1 MQYERRLEKNGEE
14 HDEEVF
20 MLKKAAEKELAAVGD
35 NYKAQLSHLRDELY
49 EKTTLYEEM
58 MERHLAEMRAKQVPP
73 ITQTSTFKLT
83 GPPDEGRNKFH

>member
-1 MQYERRLEKNGEE
+1 
-14 HDEEVF
+14 

-35 NYKAQLSHLRDELY
+35 NYKSQLSHLRDELY

-73 ITQTSTFKLT
+73 ITQQLYLPRSRQDVQCFS
-83 GPPDEGRNKFH
+83 RA

>member
-1 MQYERRLEKNGEE
+1 MRCSIFFFLQYERRLEKNGEE

-20 MLKKAAEKELAAVGD
+20 MLKKAAEKELTAVGD

-58 MERHLAEMRAKQVPP
+58 MERHLAEMRAKQVPLLK
-73 ITQTSTFKLT
+73 ILL
-83 GPPDEGRNKFH
+83 N

>member
-1 MQYERRLEKNGEE
+1 MRCSIFFFLQYERRLEKNGEE

-58 MERHLAEMRAKQVPP
+58 MERHLAEMRAKQVPLLK
-73 ITQTSTFKLT
+73 ILL
-83 GPPDEGRNKFH
+83 N